1 MVAWHGLAK
10 LRIHS
15 EITLELLQVET
26 VRLGEELR
34 RFQKDVCP
42 HYDTY
47 ESDRE
52 TQARIR
58 AAAARA
64 HAQGKAQAS
73 EGSGGKKRKAF
84 NLQTS
89 KIHALGDY
97 VEEIRLYG
105 TTDGY
110 STHPVRCRKKNV
122 QIY

>member
-1 MVAWHGLAK
+1 MTAWHGLAK

-15 EITLELLQVET
+15 EITLELLQRET

-34 RFQKDVCP
+34 RFQKDICP
-42 HYDTY
+42 HYETY

-52 TQARIR
+52 AQARVR
-58 AAAARA
+58 AATARA
-64 HAQGKAQAS
+64 NAQGKSQA
-73 EGSGGKKRKAF
+73 EPGSGTKKRKVF
-84 NLQTS
+84 NLHTS

-110 STHPVRCRKKNV
+110 STHPVSNRSKR
-122 QIY
+122 